1 LTLTVLERFRRGVG
15 RVAEVAGRGVFVAGA
30 LNRVGALSAISP
42 TGLAG
47 FVLRAGVRFKLH
59 HAFLLHATNKPE
71 KVALIAGA
79 RRLRYAELDHEANRL
94 ANALAELGAGAGAR
108 VAILLPNSI
117 EFIVTGEALPRI
129 GASAVQIGTRLK
141 PAEVAHILENARPAA
156 IIVHREYRAV
166 LEEAIA
172 RSGVAAGAV
181 LVVGSDR
188 EIGDAVCYRAALE
201 RASDADP
208 RASGDTGGGVIVYT
222 SGTTGK
228 PKGASR
234 DYAQTGMAAVLDLLS
249 KVGADHDEIH
259 LVVCPLYHSA
269 APAFVKMVYSLGG
282 TVVLSARFEPE
293 EVLATI
299 ERERVTSAFMV
310 PTQLRRLADLEP
322 AVRRRYDTSSLR
334 WVMSGAA
341 PLPTETA
348 RRFMESYG
356 PLLWNFYGATET
368 GLVSLAGPADH
379 LARPGTVGRLL
390 RENEVAILDDRGA
403 RLPVGEIGEL
413 WVRNGTLITGYH
425 RNDAATRDATRE
437 GFLFVGDLARLDR
450 DGYLYIESRKDDM
463 VISGGVNIY
472 PREIEDAL
480 HQHPSITEA
489 AVVGVPDPEWGESL
503 VAFVARAPGRTLTA
517 EQVIEHCRG
526 ELADYKRPRRVVFV
540 DELPRN
546 PTGKVLKR
554 VLRDRA

>member
-1 LTLTVLERFRRGVG
+1 MTVLERFRRGVG

-79 RRLRYAELDHEANRL
+79 RRLRYAEIDHEANRL
-94 ANALAELGAGAGAR
+94 ANALAELGAGAGR

-117 EFIVTGEALPRI
+117 EFIVAGEALPRI

-181 LVVGSDR
+181 LVVGNDR

-208 RASGDTGGGVIVYT
+208 RASDDTGGGVIVYT

-282 TVVLSARFEPE
+282 TVVLAARFEPE

-390 RENEVAILDDRGA
+390 YENEVAILDDRGA
-403 RLPVGEIGEL
+403 PLPVGEVGEL

-480 HQHPSITEA
+480 HQHPSIAEA

-517 EQVIEHCRG
+517 EQVIEHCRA

>member
-1 LTLTVLERFRRGVG
+1 
-15 RVAEVAGRGVFVAGA
+15 
-30 LNRVGALSAISP
+30 
-42 TGLAG
+42 
-47 FVLRAGVRFKLH
+47 
-59 HAFLLHATNKPE
+59 LL
-71 KVALIAGA
+71 
-79 RRLRYAELDHEANRL
+79 
-94 ANALAELGAGAGAR
+94 
-108 VAILLPNSI
+108 
-117 EFIVTGEALPRI
+117 
-129 GASAVQIGTRLK
+129 
-141 PAEVAHILENARPAA
+141 
-156 IIVHREYRAV
+156 
-166 LEEAIA
+166 
-172 RSGVAAGAV
+172 
-181 LVVGSDR
+181 
-188 EIGDAVCYRAALE
+188 
-201 RASDADP
+201 
-208 RASGDTGGGVIVYT
+208 
-222 SGTTGK
+222 
-228 PKGASR
+228 
-234 DYAQTGMAAVLDLLS
+234 
-249 KVGADHDEIH
+249 
-259 LVVCPLYHSA
+259 
-269 APAFVKMVYSLGG
+269 
-282 TVVLSARFEPE
+282 
-293 EVLATI
+293 
-299 ERERVTSAFMV
+299 
-310 PTQLRRLADLEP
+310 
-322 AVRRRYDTSSLR
+322 
-334 WVMSGAA
+334 
-341 PLPTETA
+341 
-348 RRFMESYG
+348 
-356 PLLWNFYGATET
+356 NFYGATET

>member
-1 LTLTVLERFRRGVG
+1 
-15 RVAEVAGRGVFVAGA
+15 
-30 LNRVGALSAISP
+30 
-42 TGLAG
+42 
-47 FVLRAGVRFKLH
+47 
-59 HAFLLHATNKPE
+59 
-71 KVALIAGA
+71 
-79 RRLRYAELDHEANRL
+79 
-94 ANALAELGAGAGAR
+94 

-117 EFIVTGEALPRI
+117 EFIVAGEALPRI

-348 RRFMESYG
+348 RRFMES
-356 PLLWNFYGATET
+356 
-368 GLVSLAGPADH
+368 
-379 LARPGTVGRLL
+379 
-390 RENEVAILDDRGA
+390 
-403 RLPVGEIGEL
+403 
-413 WVRNGTLITGYH
+413 
-425 RNDAATRDATRE
+425 
-437 GFLFVGDLARLDR
+437 
-450 DGYLYIESRKDDM
+450 
-463 VISGGVNIY
+463 
-472 PREIEDAL
+472 
-480 HQHPSITEA
+480 
-489 AVVGVPDPEWGESL
+489 
-503 VAFVARAPGRTLTA
+503 
-517 EQVIEHCRG
+517 
-526 ELADYKRPRRVVFV
+526 
-540 DELPRN
+540 
-546 PTGKVLKR
+546 
-554 VLRDRA
+554 

>member
-94 ANALAELGAGAGAR
+94 ANALAELGAGAGR

-117 EFIVTGEALPRI
+117 EFIVAGEALPRI

-480 HQHPSITEA
+480 HQHPSIAEA

-503 VAFVARAPGRTLTA
+503 VAFVARAPGRTLAA